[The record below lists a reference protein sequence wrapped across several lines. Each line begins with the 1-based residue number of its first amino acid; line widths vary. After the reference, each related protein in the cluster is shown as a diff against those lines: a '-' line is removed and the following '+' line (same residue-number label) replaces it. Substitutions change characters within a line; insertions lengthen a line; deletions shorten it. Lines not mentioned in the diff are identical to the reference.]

1 MNKKILL
8 ALIVFVIII
17 IVNIS
22 YLSFQVYKKEQY
34 YNFLRTISEDS
45 DYYSNYRSLA
55 SRCKEKIYS
64 ACCYESLSIA
74 VRGNYRLLEMPSLQK
89 SCPENHK
96 MGWLDCPGS
105 YHWCEP
111 TGVLKNALD
120 WENSKS

>member
-17 IVNIS
+17 IVS
-22 YLSFQVYKKEQY
+22 VAYLSFQVYKKEQY
-34 YNFLRTISEDS
+34 YDFLRTISEDG

-64 ACCYESLSIA
+64 ACCYDSLSIA
-74 VRGNYRLLEMPSLQK
+74 VRGNYRLLEMPGPR
-89 SCPENHK
+89 SCPENYK
-96 MGWLDCPGS
+96 IDWLDCSGS
-105 YHWCEP
+105 FHWCEP
-111 TGVLKNALD
+111 TGILKNAQD